1 MSSVLA
7 GEAESR
13 LPVSML
19 LSEATFALQVF
30 FVCFFRKI
38 NAIFQNHPFQSFC
51 SQCQIQFKPAKNV
64 VSSTSEQE
72 NLLTNEIIYLKK
84 NLIWVFEQSLLS
96 SSRLSN
102 VEWITVKTEFPIY
115 DFHRLPYKLPPPS
128 LLFLFLFL
136 RTPWNSVASSR
147 CLSDLSASPPLRRS
161 LMQSG
166 PVVLVR
172 RQQKQVLP

>member
-1 MSSVLA
+1 MRYFKIIRFKV
-7 GEAESR
+7 
-13 LPVSML
+13 
-19 LSEATFALQVF
+19 FALNV
-30 FVCFFRKI
+30 
-38 NAIFQNHPFQSFC
+38 QS
-51 SQCQIQFKPAKNV
+51 AKNV
-64 VSSTSEQE
+64 VSSSSEQE

-102 VEWITVKTEFPIY
+102 MEWITVKTQFPIY

-147 CLSDLSASPPLRRS
+147 RLSDLSASLPLRLS
-161 LMQSG
+161 AAA
-166 PVVLVR
+166 
-172 RQQKQVLP
+172 